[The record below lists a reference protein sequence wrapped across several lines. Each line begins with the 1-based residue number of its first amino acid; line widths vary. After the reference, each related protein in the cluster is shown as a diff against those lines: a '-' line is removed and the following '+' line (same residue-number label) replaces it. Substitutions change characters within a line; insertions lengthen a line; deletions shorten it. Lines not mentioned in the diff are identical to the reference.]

1 MKIGGNRLSDI
12 RKFFYTQLE
21 PQYSKEEV
29 LVLFRLAA
37 GWING
42 FSHLTLHLEP
52 DKRVLESELLAYSR
66 FVKRLRKGEPVQYIM
81 GKTWFM
87 DLELKLSPA
96 VLIPRPET
104 EELVNLIVEQYSNT
118 DSLHIHDACT
128 GSGCIALALKHYLPQ
143 ARLSASDLSAEA
155 LALAAD
161 NARQL
166 QLEVHFEQF
175 DLLQA
180 GNLSAPVDVLVS
192 NPPYITHKE
201 AAGMSST
208 VLDYEPHLA
217 LFAPGSDA
225 LVFYRKLAEL
235 AAGPSLKPGGLLAV
249 ECHYQRCP
257 EVAALFSQAQLTEV
271 QIHQDLSGNP
281 RMVSAVKR
289 G

>member
-12 RKFFYTQLE
+12 RKFFYAQLE

-81 GKTWFM
+81 GRTWFM
-87 DLELKLSPA
+87 ELELTVNPA

-104 EELVNLIVEQYSNT
+104 EELVNLIVEQFGGSS
-118 DSLHIHDACT
+118 SLHIHDACS

-143 ARLSASDLSAEA
+143 AKLSASDLSREA
-155 LALAAD
+155 LTVALE
-161 NARQL
+161 NAERL
-166 QLEVHFEQF
+166 QLEVSFEQF
-175 DLLQA
+175 DLLQIES
-180 GNLSAPVDVLVS
+180 LSTPVDVLVS
-192 NPPYITHKE
+192 NPPYITIDE
-201 AAGMSST
+201 SESISST
-208 VLDYEPHLA
+208 VLEHEPHLA

-225 LVFYRKLAEL
+225 LVFYRKLAAL
-235 AAGPSLKPGGLLAV
+235 ASGQSLKPGGLLAV
-249 ECHYQRCP
+249 ECHYRRCD
-257 EVAALFSQAQLTEV
+257 EVASLFRKAQLMDV
-271 QIHQDLSGNP
+271 RIHHDLSGNP
-281 RMVSAVKR
+281 RMVTARR